1 MEIYYMYTKLR
12 NEFGRDAQFD
22 DSASE
27 VRRAPPRRAQFLPGQ
42 STRPRARVRSFK
54 PPSHPFPSPSPAPG
68 SRSGHLRHPPGAG
81 AAGGLHR
88 AQPGHDDGAVRPGA
102 VRARGASARPPILQR
117 NPSTILFFRAGGAE
131 RPSRPPSPATPL
143 TPSPSPRPSS
153 LRSLRVN
160 QSTGEHAADH
170 IHEPRVRAQGGRVA
184 ERGGL
189 HGDGARDSIPQKD

>member
-102 VRARGASARPPILQR
+102 VRARGASARH
-117 NPSTILFFRAGGAE
+117 PSFNGIRRRYYFLGRAE
-131 RPSRPPSPATPL
+131 RSAPL
-143 TPSPSPRPSS
+143 ARRPRP
-153 LRSLRVN
+153 RR
-160 QSTGEHAADH
+160 
-170 IHEPRVRAQGGRVA
+170 
-184 ERGGL
+184 
-189 HGDGARDSIPQKD
+189 